1 MKKRLLIIVPALVF
15 GLSTLSYA
23 GNAGNEKQ
31 QQAAVANVNP
41 SITEAVKQ
49 QLNDFL
55 NLIPVNAEKDFG
67 FNSRAEFAQAVPA
80 SIYKMI
86 GVGKDGKAFETN
98 SYNVVVAVN
107 KEYRAVLSVSF
118 TDGKYEIE
126 TVGAAPLAKE
136 LYAVEQQ
143 HVLLNNQERVIVN
156 VYPKASTF
164 VANSQVNAGIENADL
179 IPLESAKAALQNETG
194 RMIQASYKLSE
205 AVEALELK

>member
-15 GLSTLSYA
+15 GLSTLSHA
-23 GNAGNEKQ
+23 GNGINEKQ
-31 QQAAVANVNP
+31 PASVSVDVNQNI
-41 SITEAVKQ
+41 SEAVKQ

-67 FNSRAEFAQAVPA
+67 FNSRSEFAQAVPA
-80 SIYKMI
+80 SIYRMI

-107 KEYRAVLSVSF
+107 NDYRAVLSVSF

-143 HVLLNNQERVIVN
+143 HVLASNQERVIVN

-164 VANSQVNAGIENADL
+164 VANNQVNATIENADL
-179 IPLESAKAALQNETG
+179 IPLASAKTALQNEVG
-194 RMIQASYKLSE
+194 RAIKATYKLSE